1 VDGGLS
7 NVVPSPFGRGAR
19 GEGSDDFSDRP
30 ESSDEPGGW
39 TYVDADIF
47 EATF

>member
-1 VDGGLS
+1 MINKTILLS
-7 NVVPSPFGRGAR
+7 LLVFCHCAMACAM
-19 GEGSDDFSDRP
+19 DRP